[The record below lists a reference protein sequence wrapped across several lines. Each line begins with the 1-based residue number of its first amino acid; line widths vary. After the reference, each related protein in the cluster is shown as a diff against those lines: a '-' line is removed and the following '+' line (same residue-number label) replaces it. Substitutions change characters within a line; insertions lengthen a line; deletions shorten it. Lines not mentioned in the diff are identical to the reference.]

1 PVTAQELGLARDS
14 VSRSLPGD
22 FETNAQTARS
32 IGQLYVYGLAD
43 DYYQHLPAALD
54 AVTAQDVLRVA
65 SQYVKPDQMVTVAVG
80 DRARIEPGLSA
91 LGLGTV
97 EVKTLD

>member
-1 PVTAQELGLARDS
+1 
-14 VSRSLPGD
+14 
-22 FETNAQTARS
+22 
-32 IGQLYVYGLAD
+32 
-43 DYYQHLPAALD
+43 
-54 AVTAQDVLRVA
+54 
-65 SQYVKPDQMVTVAVG
+65 VG